1 MIRRAA
7 RATLFPYATLFRPL
21 GVAADRVQAAQ
32 TLEIA
37 GELAVP
43 MRDVG
48 GVEQM
53 LGPDIVDGLGEQ
65 RLSARKSTRL
75 NSSHREISHPP
86 FCLRQTPA
94 VDASPATAT

>member
-65 RLSARKSTRL
+65 RLLRFEADPDVRFAEDLARLLFQERHL
-75 NSSHREISHPP
+75 DIAAQLPM
-86 FCLRQTPA
+86 L
-94 VDASPATAT
+94 VD